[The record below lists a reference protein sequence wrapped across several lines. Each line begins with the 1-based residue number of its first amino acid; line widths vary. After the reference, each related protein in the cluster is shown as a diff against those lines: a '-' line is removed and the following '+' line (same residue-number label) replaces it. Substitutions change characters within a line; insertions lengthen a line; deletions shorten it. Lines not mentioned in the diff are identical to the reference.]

1 MMKIFPKIILKRGK
15 EKPILR
21 GHPWVFSGA
30 VARAEGD
37 LSPGEMGEVYSGD
50 GKFLG
55 IGQFN
60 PRSQIILRL
69 LTRKKETLDSSFF

>member
-1 MMKIFPKIILKRGK
+1 MCYSLSPHHPISLSIIKIMITHPKIILKKGK

-37 LSPGEMGEVYSGD
+37 LSPGEIGEVYSGD
-50 GKFLG
+50 GKF
-55 IGQFN
+55 F
-60 PRSQIILRL
+60 
-69 LTRKKETLDSSFF
+69 K